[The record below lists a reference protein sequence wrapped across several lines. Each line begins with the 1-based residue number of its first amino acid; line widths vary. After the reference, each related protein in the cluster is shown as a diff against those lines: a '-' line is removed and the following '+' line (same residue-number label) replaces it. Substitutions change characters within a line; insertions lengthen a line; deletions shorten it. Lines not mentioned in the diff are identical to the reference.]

1 MNWVSC
7 RVKSIHV
14 SAAALLCCCGP
25 FFFFYLFNH
34 FSFLLLGGLWLTGE
48 SAKPSVKCWQ
58 SNGTLFHHSARAF
71 SISEGG
77 VISRVTGG
85 QTSPSS
91 GTAHHQMFVSD
102 YTVRALTD
110 VTYLRVS
117 RFLYQAARS
126 ATLLERAQIT
136 SDNRAA
142 ATAANGRLSFDSAI
156 TAATVDSSQLT
167 PTSSFGYSSIVDDNT
182 RSIVDAT
189 VLASHLEQQQQ
200 SNQESKSTCSGDTIH
215 V

>member
-1 MNWVSC
+1 M
-7 RVKSIHV
+7 
-14 SAAALLCCCGP
+14 
-25 FFFFYLFNH
+25 
-34 FSFLLLGGLWLTGE
+34 GGLWLTGE
-48 SAKPSVKCWQ
+48 SAKPSVKCRQ

-85 QTSPSS
+85 QSSPSS

-136 SDNRAA
+136 SDSNNRA

-156 TAATVDSSQLT
+156 TAATVDSSLQLT
-167 PTSSFGYSSIVDDNT
+167 PTSSFSCPSIVDVNT

-200 SNQESKSTCSGDTIH
+200 NNQESKTSTCSGDTIH
-215 V
+215 M

>member
-1 MNWVSC
+1 
-7 RVKSIHV
+7 
-14 SAAALLCCCGP
+14 
-25 FFFFYLFNH
+25 
-34 FSFLLLGGLWLTGE
+34 
-48 SAKPSVKCWQ
+48 
-58 SNGTLFHHSARAF
+58 
-71 SISEGG
+71 
-77 VISRVTGG
+77 
-85 QTSPSS
+85 
-91 GTAHHQMFVSD
+91 MFVSD

-136 SDNRAA
+136 SDSNNRA

-156 TAATVDSSQLT
+156 TAATVDSSLQLT
-167 PTSSFGYSSIVDDNT
+167 PTSSFSCPSIVDVNT

-200 SNQESKSTCSGDTIH
+200 NNQESKTSTCSGDTIH
-215 V
+215 M